1 MSLQTNQFSFEMQ
14 SALERYNEHR
24 TTLKMTTGSSDLD
37 SLIDAIQ
44 EGMFYLFYGNNS
56 IILDAMVYRFLVNCV
71 LPVKQ
76 KHGFESMGVFFN
88 NVNYYDYSRKTSAS
102 VNPEKIG
109 VAAKCSGINPKIVF
123 KNLYILTAYNE
134 NHQLSVAEQVTKLLE
149 SNKDIKLLVIHN
161 LTRFFKDSTGNKKM
175 ETANLLKQII
185 GMICKVCGKNEVA
198 LVCTADSNMTSR
210 GMIPKP
216 TGGLYLK
223 HAANVI
229 VHIKE
234 QSGTSTVPSFKATL
248 LKHQYV
254 KTPKSAIIYTKKT
267 GGMVLLD

>member
-1 MSLQTNQFSFEMQ
+1 MSLLQSNQFFEMQ
-14 SALERYNEHR
+14 SALEHYNEHR
-24 TTLKMTTGSSDLD
+24 TTLKMTTGSGDLD
-37 SLIDAIQ
+37 SLIDGIQ

-56 IILDAMVYRFLVNCV
+56 VVLDAMVYRILVNCV

-76 KHGFESMGVFFN
+76 KHGFESMGVFIN

-109 VAAKCSGINPKIVF
+109 VAAKCSDIDPKIVF

-134 NHQLSVAEQVTKLLE
+134 SHQLSVAEQVTKLVE
-149 SNKDIKLLVIHN
+149 SNKDIKLLVVHN
-161 LTRFFKDSTGNKKM
+161 LTRFSTGRKKM
-175 ETANLLKQII
+175 ETANLLKSTI
-185 GMICKVCGKNEVA
+185 GMLCKVCGKNKVA
-198 LVCTADSNMTSR
+198 LVCTADSNTTSK
-210 GMIPKP
+210 GLIPRP

-229 VHIKE
+229 VHVKE
-234 QSGTSTVPSFKATL
+234 QSSTSTIPSFKATL

-254 KTPKSAIIYTKKT
+254 KTPKSAILYTKKT
-267 GGMVLLD
+267 GGVMLLD